1 MNEKQNR
8 MRYTIVTLLF
18 ATLLVLT
25 IHAIGQEPQV
35 LSLLSRIPLS
45 SVKGRIDHFSVDVKG
60 QRLFVAAVENHT
72 LEVVDLK
79 SGKRVHTISHLAEPQ
94 GVFYDPSTT
103 HLFVACGLDGVTKVF
118 GGDTFQVL

>member
-35 LSLLSRIPLS
+35 LSLHSQIPLT
-45 SVKGRIDHFSVDVKG
+45 SVKHDYQSCGAARSLLRRIHQPSLRRLCPGWNHENLRWHQFSPSYYG
-60 QRLFVAAVENHT
+60 
-72 LEVVDLK
+72 EV
-79 SGKRVHTISHLAEPQ
+79 P
-94 GVFYDPSTT
+94 
-103 HLFVACGLDGVTKVF
+103 
-118 GGDTFQVL
+118 